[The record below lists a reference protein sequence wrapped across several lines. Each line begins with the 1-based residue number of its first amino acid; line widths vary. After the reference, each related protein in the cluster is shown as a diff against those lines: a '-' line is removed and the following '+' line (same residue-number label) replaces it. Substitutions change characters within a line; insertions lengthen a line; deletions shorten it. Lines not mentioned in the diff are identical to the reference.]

1 MNFEEKAKIRKNYV
15 LFKEHILFGGK
26 SSTLLDHLCASDVI
40 TTDDYERILSEG
52 ISPEKVQ
59 RLLRVLET
67 KKTPGCLNKFCEA
80 LDKSGHDFLAK
91 AIRETEVDPSSIEK
105 GTNHFILKLNVPLH
119 IGIKF

>member
-67 KKTPGCLNKFCEA
+67 KKNPGCLDKFCEA

>member
-26 SSTLLDHLCASDVI
+26 SSALLDHLCASDVI

-67 KKTPGCLNKFCEA
+67 KKKPQDVSTSSVMLW
-80 LDKSGHDFLAK
+80 
-91 AIRETEVDPSSIEK
+91 IRVAMI
-105 GTNHFILKLNVPLH
+105 F
-119 IGIKF
+119 

>member
-26 SSTLLDHLCASDVI
+26 SSELLDHLCASDVI

-67 KKTPGCLNKFCEA
+67 KKTPGCLDKFCEA
-80 LDKSGHDFLAK
+80 LDKSGHGFLAK

-105 GTNHFILKLNVPLH
+105 GINVLFFKLSIPLY
-119 IGIKF
+119 IVIRF

>member
-67 KKTPGCLNKFCEA
+67 KKPPGCLDKFCEA

-105 GTNHFILKLNVPLH
+105 GTNHFILKLNIPLH

>member
-119 IGIKF
+119 IGFKF